1 MFPQVVQ
8 RRKEVCHNQSIL
20 PSFLGLWWLNNDEVE
35 PKIVDEM
42 FS

>member
-8 RRKEVCHNQSIL
+8 RRKEVSHNQSIL
-20 PSFLGLWWLNNDEVE
+20 LAFFGLWWLNNEEVE
-35 PKIVDEM
+35 PDIVDEM